1 MDEIKHG
8 PHGAAE
14 YHHHHTHTADSRHVG
29 SHHLLTVEHL
39 TVAYRMYDPRARFW
53 RPRRVHHDVLRDLT
67 LSVHEGEILALVG
80 ASGSGK
86 SVLADALMGL
96 FDVNAVASGEMW
108 FDGRRI
114 APGDLGNLRGH
125 GISLVPQGVSSLDP
139 LMRVG
144 EQVRGEARGADRR
157 ARKEDARRRMVRQ
170 RELFEAYGLG
180 PEVDRMYPH
189 ELSGGMARRVLL
201 MCALM
206 EEPRLLIAD
215 EPIPGMD
222 DESAAVAARDLR
234 AFAQDGGGVLL
245 ITHDLDFALNVADR
259 LAVFREGTVVEETSV
274 AAFRR
279 AEALRDPYARELS
292 RAWTRRHEDDSW
304 ISEALCGA
312 CGKQGGD
319 GSVLVARDLAFA
331 RRNGGAVFAGVDV
344 DLAPGARL
352 ALRGASGA
360 GKSTLCRVLAGQLMP
375 SAGVVL
381 VDGEP
386 IGDGWGQHA
395 GRRFRAEW
403 PFQVDGRFRVDWPFR
418 ADRPTRVDRPFEE
431 GRSHRTGR
439 ACPVQLVSQ
448 HPEEAFDPAL
458 SLRASL
464 AEAGDV
470 DGPRAEHLMRI
481 FAAEEDWLSR
491 RPHEVSGG
499 QLMRVALVRALMA
512 SPRVLICDESTA
524 SLDLL
529 SQEEI
534 WRAVVGCQEPEGFGL
549 IVVSHD
555 SSLVERLATEEA
567 WLENGRLVRNSST
580 N

>member
-1 MDEIKHG
+1 
-8 PHGAAE
+8 
-14 YHHHHTHTADSRHVG
+14 
-29 SHHLLTVEHL
+29 
-39 TVAYRMYDPRARFW
+39 MYDPRACFW

-67 LSVHEGEILALVG
+67 LSVHEGEIVALVG

-96 FDVNAVASGEMW
+96 FDANAVASGEMW
-108 FDGRRI
+108 FEGRRV
-114 APGDLGNLRGH
+114 ASGDLGSLRGH

-139 LMRVG
+139 SMRVG

-157 ARKEDARRRMVRQ
+157 ARKEDARRRMARQ
-170 RELFEAYGLG
+170 RELFEAYGLA
-180 PEVDRMYPH
+180 PVVERMYPH

-206 EEPRLLIAD
+206 EEPRLLIVD
-215 EPIPGMD
+215 EPTPGMD

-245 ITHDLDFALNVADR
+245 ITHDLDFALSVADR

-292 RAWTRRHEDDSW
+292 RAWIRLHEDNNWVSG
-304 ISEALCGA
+304 ALGDA
-312 CGKQGGD
+312 YGKQDGD

-331 RRNGGAVFAGVDV
+331 RRNGDAVFAGVDV

-375 SAGVVL
+375 SEGAVL

-386 IGDGWGQHA
+386 IGDGWGQRA
-395 GRRFRAEW
+395 GR
-403 PFQVDGRFRVDWPFR
+403 PFR
-418 ADRPTRVDRPFEE
+418 IDRPFKE
-431 GRSHRTGR
+431 GRSNRTGR

-448 HPEEAFDPAL
+448 HSEEAFDPAL

-470 DGPRAEHLMRI
+470 DGPRAGHLMRI
-481 FAAEEDWLSR
+481 FSVEGEWLSR

-534 WRAVVGCQEPEGFGL
+534 WRAVVDCQESEGFGL

-567 WLENGRLVRNSST
+567 WLENGHLVRNSST

>member
-14 YHHHHTHTADSRHVG
+14 YHHHHTHAEDSQHVG

-39 TVAYRMYDPRARFW
+39 TVTYRMYDPRARFW
-53 RPRRVHHDVLRDLT
+53 RPRRVHHNVLRDLT

-96 FDVNAVASGEMW
+96 FDANAVASGEMW
-108 FDGRRI
+108 FDGSLV

-157 ARKEDARRRMVRQ
+157 ARREDARRRMVRQ
-170 RELFEAYGLG
+170 RELFEAYGLAS
-180 PEVDRMYPH
+180 EVERMYPH

-215 EPIPGMD
+215 EPTPGMD
-222 DESAAVAARDLR
+222 DESAAVAAHDLR

-245 ITHDLDFALNVADR
+245 ITHDLDFALSIADR

-274 AAFRR
+274 SAFRR

-292 RAWTRRHEDDSW
+292 RAWIRLHEDDNWASG
-304 ISEALCGA
+304 ALGDA
-312 CGKQGGD
+312 YGKQDGD

-331 RRNGGAVFAGVDV
+331 RRNGDAVFAGVDV

-360 GKSTLCRVLAGQLMP
+360 GKTTLCRVLAGQLTP
-375 SAGVVL
+375 SAGAVL

-395 GRRFRAEW
+395 GR
-403 PFQVDGRFRVDWPFR
+403 
-418 ADRPTRVDRPFEE
+418 
-431 GRSHRTGR
+431 

-448 HPEEAFDPAL
+448 HSEEAFDPAL

-470 DGPRAEHLMRI
+470 DGPRAGHLMRI
-481 FAAEEDWLSR
+481 FSVEGEWLSR

-534 WRAVVGCQEPEGFGL
+534 WRAVVDCQESEGFGL

-555 SSLVERLATEEA
+555 ASLVERLATEET

>member
-14 YHHHHTHTADSRHVG
+14 YHHHHTHAADSQHVG

-39 TVAYRMYDPRARFW
+39 TVSYRMYDPRARFW
-53 RPRRVHHDVLRDLT
+53 RPRRAYHDVLRDLT

-96 FDVNAVASGEMW
+96 FDANAIASGEMW
-108 FDGRRI
+108 FDGRLV
-114 APGDLGNLRGH
+114 APGDIGSLRGH

-144 EQVRGEARGADRR
+144 EQVRGEARGVDRC
-157 ARKEDARRRMVRQ
+157 ARKEDARRRMARQ

-180 PEVDRMYPH
+180 PEVERMYPH

-215 EPIPGMD
+215 EPTPGMD
-222 DESAAVAARDLR
+222 DGSAAVAARDLR
-234 AFAQDGGGVLL
+234 VFAQDGGGVLL
-245 ITHDLDFALNVADR
+245 VTHDLDFALSVADR
-259 LAVFREGTVVEETSV
+259 LAVFREGAVVEETSV
-274 AAFRR
+274 AAFGR
-279 AEALRDPYARELS
+279 AEALRDPYSRELS
-292 RAWTRRHEDDSW
+292 RAWIRLHEDDSW
-304 ISEALCGA
+304 TSEAPCGA

-319 GSVLVARDLAFA
+319 GSVLVARDLAFT
-331 RRNGGAVFAGVDV
+331 RRNGGAVFVGVDV

-386 IGDGWGQHA
+386 IGDGWGRHA

-403 PFQVDGRFRVDWPFR
+403 PTRADRPFR
-418 ADRPTRVDRPFEE
+418 ADWPFKES
-431 GRSHRTGR
+431 RSNRMGR

-470 DGPRAEHLMRI
+470 DGPRVEHLMRI
-481 FAAEEDWLSR
+481 FSVEGEWLSR

-534 WRAVVGCQEPEGFGL
+534 WRAVVGCQESEGFGL

-555 SSLVERLATEEA
+555 PSLVERLATEEA

>member
-1 MDEIKHG
+1 
-8 PHGAAE
+8 
-14 YHHHHTHTADSRHVG
+14 
-29 SHHLLTVEHL
+29 
-39 TVAYRMYDPRARFW
+39 MYDPRARFY
-53 RPRRVHHDVLRDLT
+53 PRRAYHDVLRDLT

-96 FDVNAVASGEMW
+96 FDANAVASGEMW
-108 FDGRRI
+108 FDGSRV
-114 APGDLGNLRGH
+114 APGDLGSLRGH

-157 ARKEDARRRMVRQ
+157 ARREDTRRRMVRQ
-170 RELFEAYGLG
+170 RELFEAYGLAS
-180 PEVDRMYPH
+180 EVERMYPH

-215 EPIPGMD
+215 EPTPGMD

-245 ITHDLDFALNVADR
+245 ITHDLDFALSVADR

-274 AAFRR
+274 SAFRR

-292 RAWTRRHEDDSW
+292 RAWIRLHEDDNWASG
-304 ISEALCGA
+304 ALGDA
-312 CGKQGGD
+312 YGKQGGD
-319 GSVLVARDLAFA
+319 GSVLVARDLAFV
-331 RRNGGAVFAGVDV
+331 RRNGDAVFAGVDV
-344 DLAPGARL
+344 NLAPGARL

-360 GKSTLCRVLAGQLMP
+360 GKTTLCRVLAGQLMP
-375 SAGVVL
+375 NTGVVL

-386 IGDGWGQHA
+386 IGDGWGQRA
-395 GRRFRAEW
+395 GRRFRAE
-403 PFQVDGRFRVDWPFR
+403 RPFR
-418 ADRPTRVDRPFEE
+418 ADGPFKD
-431 GRSHRTGR
+431 GRSRRTGR

-470 DGPRAEHLMRI
+470 DGPRADHLMRI
-481 FAAEEDWLSR
+481 FSVEGEWLSR

-534 WRAVVGCQEPEGFGL
+534 WRAVVDCQESEGFGL

-567 WLENGRLVRNSST
+567 WLENGHIVRNSST

>member
-14 YHHHHTHTADSRHVG
+14 YHHHHTHAADSQHVG

-39 TVAYRMYDPRARFW
+39 TVSYRMYDPQTRFW
-53 RPRRVHHDVLRDLT
+53 RPRRVHHNVLRDLT

-96 FDVNAVASGEMW
+96 FDANAVASGEMW
-108 FDGRRI
+108 FDGSLV

-157 ARKEDARRRMVRQ
+157 ARREDARRRMVRQ
-170 RELFEAYGLG
+170 RELFEAYGLAS
-180 PEVDRMYPH
+180 EVERMYPH

-215 EPIPGMD
+215 EPTPGMD
-222 DESAAVAARDLR
+222 DESAAVAAHDLR

-245 ITHDLDFALNVADR
+245 ITHDLDFALSVADR

-274 AAFRR
+274 SAFRR

-292 RAWTRRHEDDSW
+292 RAWIRLHEDNNWASG
-304 ISEALCGA
+304 ALGDA
-312 CGKQGGD
+312 YGKQDGD

-331 RRNGGAVFAGVDV
+331 RRNGDAVFAGVDV
-344 DLAPGARL
+344 NLAPGARL

-360 GKSTLCRVLAGQLMP
+360 GKTTLCRVLAGQLTP

-386 IGDGWGQHA
+386 IGDGWGQRA
-395 GRRFRAEW
+395 GRWFRAE
-403 PFQVDGRFRVDWPFR
+403 RPFR
-418 ADRPTRVDRPFEE
+418 ADRPFKD
-431 GRSHRTGR
+431 GRSRRTGR

-470 DGPRAEHLMRI
+470 DGPRAGHLMRI
-481 FAAEEDWLSR
+481 FSVEGEWLSR

-534 WRAVVGCQEPEGFGL
+534 WRAVVDCQESEGLGL

-567 WLENGRLVRNSST
+567 WLENGHLVRNSST

>member
-14 YHHHHTHTADSRHVG
+14 YHHHHMHAADSRHVG

-39 TVAYRMYDPRARFW
+39 TVAYRMYDPRVRFW

-96 FDVNAVASGEMW
+96 FDANAIASGEMW
-108 FDGRRI
+108 FDGRRV
-114 APGDLGNLRGH
+114 ASGDLGSLRGH
-125 GISLVPQGVSSLDP
+125 GISLVPQGVSSFDP

-144 EQVRGEARGADRR
+144 EQVRGEARGADRC
-157 ARKEDARRRMVRQ
+157 ARKEDARRRIARQ
-170 RELFEAYGLG
+170 RELFEAYGLA
-180 PEVDRMYPH
+180 PEVERMYPH

-215 EPIPGMD
+215 EPTPGMD

-245 ITHDLDFALNVADR
+245 ITHDLDFALSVADR

-279 AEALRDPYARELS
+279 AEALRDPYACELS
-292 RAWTRRHEDDSW
+292 RAWIRLHEDDNWASG
-304 ISEALCGA
+304 ALCDA
-312 CGKQGGD
+312 CGKRGGD

-375 SAGVVL
+375 NAGVVL

-386 IGDGWGQHA
+386 IGDGWGQRA
-395 GRRFRAEW
+395 GRRFRAE
-403 PFQVDGRFRVDWPFR
+403 RPFR
-418 ADRPTRVDRPFEE
+418 ADGPFKD
-431 GRSHRTGR
+431 GRSRRTGR

-470 DGPRAEHLMRI
+470 DGPRAGRLMQV
-481 FAAEEDWLSR
+481 FSVEGEWLSR

-529 SQEEI
+529 SQEVI
-534 WRAVVGCQEPEGFGL
+534 WRAVVDCQESEGFGL

-555 SSLVERLATEEA
+555 SLLVERLATEEA
-567 WLENGRLVRNSST
+567 WLEDGHLVRNSST

>member
-1 MDEIKHG
+1 
-8 PHGAAE
+8 
-14 YHHHHTHTADSRHVG
+14 
-29 SHHLLTVEHL
+29 
-39 TVAYRMYDPRARFW
+39 MYDPQTRFW
-53 RPRRVHHDVLRDLT
+53 RPRRVHHNVLRDLT

-96 FDVNAVASGEMW
+96 FDANAVASGEMW
-108 FDGRRI
+108 FDGSLV

-125 GISLVPQGVSSLDP
+125 GISLVPQGVSPLDP

-157 ARKEDARRRMVRQ
+157 ARREDARRRMVRQ
-170 RELFEAYGLG
+170 RELFEAYGLAS
-180 PEVDRMYPH
+180 EVERMYPH

-215 EPIPGMD
+215 EPTPGMD
-222 DESAAVAARDLR
+222 DESAAVAAHDLR

-245 ITHDLDFALNVADR
+245 ITHDLDFALSVADR

-274 AAFRR
+274 SAFRR

-292 RAWTRRHEDDSW
+292 RAWIRLHEDDNWASG
-304 ISEALCGA
+304 ALGDA
-312 CGKQGGD
+312 HGKQGGD

-331 RRNGGAVFAGVDV
+331 RRNGDAVFAGVDV
-344 DLAPGARL
+344 NLAPGARL

-375 SAGVVL
+375 SAGAVL

-386 IGDGWGQHA
+386 IGDGWGQRA
-395 GRRFRAEW
+395 GRRFRAK
-403 PFQVDGRFRVDWPFR
+403 RPFR
-418 ADRPTRVDRPFEE
+418 ADGPFKE

-439 ACPVQLVSQ
+439 ACSVQLVSQ

-470 DGPRAEHLMRI
+470 DGPRAGHLMRI
-481 FAAEEDWLSR
+481 FSVEGEWLSR

-534 WRAVVGCQEPEGFGL
+534 WRAVVDCQESEGFGL

-567 WLENGRLVRNSST
+567 WLENGHLVRNSST

>member
-14 YHHHHTHTADSRHVG
+14 YHHHHTHAVDSQHVG
-29 SHHLLTVEHL
+29 SHHLMTVEHL
-39 TVAYRMYDPRARFW
+39 TVTYRMYDPRARFW
-53 RPRRVHHDVLRDLT
+53 RPRRVHHNVLRDLT
-67 LSVHEGEILALVG
+67 LSVHECEILALVG

-86 SVLADALMGL
+86 SVLADDLMGL
-96 FDVNAVASGEMW
+96 FDANAVASGEMW
-108 FDGRRI
+108 FDGRRV
-114 APGDLGNLRGH
+114 APEDLGSLRGH

-144 EQVRGEARGADRR
+144 EQVRGEARGAARR
-157 ARKEDARRRMVRQ
+157 ARREDARRRMVRQ
-170 RELFEAYGLG
+170 RELFEAYGLAS
-180 PEVDRMYPH
+180 EVERMYPH
-189 ELSGGMARRVLL
+189 ELSGGMARRVLF

-215 EPIPGMD
+215 EPTPGMD
-222 DESAAVAARDLR
+222 DESAAVAAHDLR

-245 ITHDLDFALNVADR
+245 ITHDLDFALSIADR

-274 AAFRR
+274 SAFRR

-292 RAWTRRHEDDSW
+292 RAWIRLHEDDSW
-304 ISEALCGA
+304 ASGALCDA

-319 GSVLVARDLAFA
+319 GSVLVARELAFA

-352 ALRGASGA
+352 ALRGASGV

-375 SAGVVL
+375 NDGVVL

-386 IGDGWGQHA
+386 IGDGWGQRA
-395 GRRFRAEW
+395 GRRFRAE
-403 PFQVDGRFRVDWPFR
+403 RPFR
-418 ADRPTRVDRPFEE
+418 ADGPFKD
-431 GRSHRTGR
+431 GRSRRTGR

-458 SLRASL
+458 SLHASL

-470 DGPRAEHLMRI
+470 DGPRAGHLMRI
-481 FAAEEDWLSR
+481 FSVEGEWLSR

-534 WRAVVGCQEPEGFGL
+534 WRAVVGCQESEGFGL

-567 WLENGRLVRNSST
+567 WLENGHLVRNSST

>member
-14 YHHHHTHTADSRHVG
+14 YHHHHTHAADSRHVG

-39 TVAYRMYDPRARFW
+39 TVSYRMYDPQTRFW
-53 RPRRVHHDVLRDLT
+53 RPRRVHHNVLRDLT

-96 FDVNAVASGEMW
+96 FDANAVASGEMW
-108 FDGRRI
+108 FDGSLV

-157 ARKEDARRRMVRQ
+157 ARREDARRRMVRQ
-170 RELFEAYGLG
+170 RELFEAYGLAS
-180 PEVDRMYPH
+180 EVERMYPH

-215 EPIPGMD
+215 EPTPGMD
-222 DESAAVAARDLR
+222 DESAAVAAHDLR

-245 ITHDLDFALNVADR
+245 ITHDLDFALSVADR
-259 LAVFREGTVVEETSV
+259 LAVFREGTVVEEASV
-274 AAFRR
+274 SAFRR

-292 RAWTRRHEDDSW
+292 RAWIRLHGDDNWASG
-304 ISEALCGA
+304 ALCDA

-352 ALRGASGA
+352 ALRGASGV
-360 GKSTLCRVLAGQLMP
+360 GKSTLCRVLAGQLTP

-381 VDGEP
+381 VGGEP
-386 IGDGWGQHA
+386 IGDGWGQRA
-395 GRRFRAEW
+395 GRRFRAE
-403 PFQVDGRFRVDWPFR
+403 RPFR
-418 ADRPTRVDRPFEE
+418 AVGPFKD
-431 GRSHRTGR
+431 GRSRRMGR

-470 DGPRAEHLMRI
+470 DGPRADHLMRI
-481 FAAEEDWLSR
+481 FSVEGEWLSR

-534 WRAVVGCQEPEGFGL
+534 WRAVVDCQESEGFGL

-567 WLENGRLVRNSST
+567 WLENGHLLLNSST

>member
-14 YHHHHTHTADSRHVG
+14 YHHHHTHAEDSRHMG

-53 RPRRVHHDVLRDLT
+53 RPRRAYHDVLRDLT

-80 ASGSGK
+80 TSGSGK

-96 FDVNAVASGEMW
+96 FDANAVASGEMW
-108 FDGRRI
+108 FDGRRV
-114 APGDLGNLRGH
+114 APGDLGSLRGH

-139 LMRVG
+139 SMRVG

-157 ARKEDARRRMVRQ
+157 ARKEDARRRMARQ
-170 RELFEAYGLG
+170 RELFEAYGLA
-180 PEVDRMYPH
+180 PVVERMHPH

-215 EPIPGMD
+215 EPTPGMD

-245 ITHDLDFALNVADR
+245 ITHDLDFALSVADR

-292 RAWTRRHEDDSW
+292 RAWIRLHEDNNWVSG
-304 ISEALCGA
+304 ALGDA
-312 CGKQGGD
+312 YGKQDGD

-331 RRNGGAVFAGVDV
+331 RRNGDAVFAGVDV

-375 SAGVVL
+375 SEGAVL

-386 IGDGWGQHA
+386 IGDGWGQRA
-395 GRRFRAEW
+395 GR
-403 PFQVDGRFRVDWPFR
+403 PFR
-418 ADRPTRVDRPFEE
+418 IDRPFKE
-431 GRSHRTGR
+431 GRSNRTGR

-448 HPEEAFDPAL
+448 HSEEAFDPAL

-470 DGPRAEHLMRI
+470 DGPRAGHLMRI
-481 FAAEEDWLSR
+481 FSVEGEWLSR

-534 WRAVVGCQEPEGFGL
+534 WRAVVDCQESEGFGL

-555 SSLVERLATEEA
+555 ASLVERLATEET

>member
-1 MDEIKHG
+1 M
-8 PHGAAE
+8 
-14 YHHHHTHTADSRHVG
+14 G

-39 TVAYRMYDPRARFW
+39 TVTYRMYDPRARFW
-53 RPRRVHHDVLRDLT
+53 RPRRAYHDVLRDLT

-96 FDVNAVASGEMW
+96 FDANAVASGEMW
-108 FDGRRI
+108 FDGRRV
-114 APGDLGNLRGH
+114 APEDLGSLRGH

-170 RELFEAYGLG
+170 RELFEAYGLAS
-180 PEVDRMYPH
+180 EVERMYPH

-215 EPIPGMD
+215 EPTPGMD
-222 DESAAVAARDLR
+222 DESAAVAAHDLR

-245 ITHDLDFALNVADR
+245 ITHDLDFALSVADR

-274 AAFRR
+274 SAFRR

-292 RAWTRRHEDDSW
+292 RAWIRLHEDDNWASG
-304 ISEALCGA
+304 ALCDA

-319 GSVLVARDLAFA
+319 GSVLVARELAFA

-360 GKSTLCRVLAGQLMP
+360 GKTTLCRVLAGQLMP
-375 SAGVVL
+375 NAGVVL
-381 VDGEP
+381 VGGEP
-386 IGDGWGQHA
+386 IGDGWGQRA
-395 GRRFRAEW
+395 GRRFRAE
-403 PFQVDGRFRVDWPFR
+403 RPFR
-418 ADRPTRVDRPFEE
+418 ADGPFRVDRPFKD
-431 GRSHRTGR
+431 GRSRRMGR

-464 AEAGDV
+464 SEAGDV
-470 DGPRAEHLMRI
+470 DGPRADHLMRI
-481 FAAEEDWLSR
+481 FSVEGEWLSR

-534 WRAVVGCQEPEGFGL
+534 WRAVVGCQESEGFGL

-567 WLENGRLVRNSST
+567 WLENGHLVRNSST

>member
-14 YHHHHTHTADSRHVG
+14 YHHHHTHAADSQHVG

-39 TVAYRMYDPRARFW
+39 TVAYRTYDPRARFW
-53 RPRRVHHDVLRDLT
+53 RPRRAYHDVLRDLT

-96 FDVNAVASGEMW
+96 FDANAVASGEMW
-108 FDGRRI
+108 FDGSLVT
-114 APGDLGNLRGH
+114 PGDLGNLRGH

-170 RELFEAYGLG
+170 RELFEAYGLAS
-180 PEVDRMYPH
+180 EVERMYPH

-215 EPIPGMD
+215 EPTPGMD
-222 DESAAVAARDLR
+222 DESAAVAAHDLR

-245 ITHDLDFALNVADR
+245 ITHDLDFALSIADR
-259 LAVFREGTVVEETSV
+259 LAVFREGTIVEETSV
-274 AAFRR
+274 SAFRR
-279 AEALRDPYARELS
+279 AETLRDPYARELS
-292 RAWTRRHEDDSW
+292 RAWIRLHEDNNWASG
-304 ISEALCGA
+304 ALGDA
-312 CGKQGGD
+312 YGKQDGD

-331 RRNGGAVFAGVDV
+331 RRNGDAVFAGVDV
-344 DLAPGARL
+344 NLAPDARL

-360 GKSTLCRVLAGQLMP
+360 GKTTLCRVLAGQLMP
-375 SAGVVL
+375 SAGAVL

-386 IGDGWGQHA
+386 IGDGWGQRA
-395 GRRFRAEW
+395 GRRFRAE
-403 PFQVDGRFRVDWPFR
+403 RPFR
-418 ADRPTRVDRPFEE
+418 ADGPFKD
-431 GRSHRTGR
+431 GRSRRTGR

-470 DGPRAEHLMRI
+470 DGPRADHLMRI
-481 FAAEEDWLSR
+481 FSVEGEWLSR

-534 WRAVVGCQEPEGFGL
+534 WRAVVDCQESEGFGL

-555 SSLVERLATEEA
+555 SSLVDRLATEEV
-567 WLENGRLVRNSST
+567 WLENGHLVRNSST

>member
-1 MDEIKHG
+1 
-8 PHGAAE
+8 
-14 YHHHHTHTADSRHVG
+14 
-29 SHHLLTVEHL
+29 
-39 TVAYRMYDPRARFW
+39 MYDPRARFW
-53 RPRRVHHDVLRDLT
+53 LPRRVHHSVLRDLT

-96 FDVNAVASGEMW
+96 FDANAVASGEMW
-108 FDGRRI
+108 FDGRRV
-114 APGDLGNLRGH
+114 APEDLGSLRGH

-157 ARKEDARRRMVRQ
+157 ARREDARRRMVRQ
-170 RELFEAYGLG
+170 RELFEAYGLAS
-180 PEVDRMYPH
+180 EVERMYPH

-215 EPIPGMD
+215 EPTPGMD
-222 DESAAVAARDLR
+222 DESAAVAAHDLR

-245 ITHDLDFALNVADR
+245 ITHDLDFALSVADR

-292 RAWTRRHEDDSW
+292 RAWIRLHEDNNWASG
-304 ISEALCGA
+304 ALGDA
-312 CGKQGGD
+312 YGKQDGD

-344 DLAPGARL
+344 NLAPGARL

-360 GKSTLCRVLAGQLMP
+360 GKTTLCRVLAGQLMP
-375 SAGVVL
+375 SAGAVL

-386 IGDGWGQHA
+386 IGDGWGQRA
-395 GRRFRAEW
+395 GRRFRVDG
-403 PFQVDGRFRVDWPFR
+403 PFQVDHPSR
-418 ADRPTRVDRPFEE
+418 ADRPFKE

-458 SLRASL
+458 SLSASL

-481 FAAEEDWLSR
+481 FSVEGEWLSR

-534 WRAVVGCQEPEGFGL
+534 WRAVVGCQESEGFGL

-567 WLENGRLVRNSST
+567 WLENGHLVRNSST

>member
-14 YHHHHTHTADSRHVG
+14 YHHHHTHAADSQHVG

-39 TVAYRMYDPRARFW
+39 TVAYRTYDPRARFW
-53 RPRRVHHDVLRDLT
+53 RPRRAYHDVLRDLT

-96 FDVNAVASGEMW
+96 FDANAVASGEMW
-108 FDGRRI
+108 FDGSLVT
-114 APGDLGNLRGH
+114 PGDLGNLRGH

-170 RELFEAYGLG
+170 RELFEAYGLAS
-180 PEVDRMYPH
+180 EVERMYPH

-215 EPIPGMD
+215 EPTPGMD
-222 DESAAVAARDLR
+222 DESAAVAAHDLR

-245 ITHDLDFALNVADR
+245 ITHDLDFALSIADR
-259 LAVFREGTVVEETSV
+259 LAVFREGTIVEETSV
-274 AAFRR
+274 SAFRR
-279 AEALRDPYARELS
+279 AETLRDPYARELS
-292 RAWTRRHEDDSW
+292 RAWIRLHEDNNWASG
-304 ISEALCGA
+304 ALGDA
-312 CGKQGGD
+312 YGKQDGD

-331 RRNGGAVFAGVDV
+331 RRNGDAVFAGVDV
-344 DLAPGARL
+344 NLAPDARL

-360 GKSTLCRVLAGQLMP
+360 GKTTLCRVLAGQLMP
-375 SAGVVL
+375 SAGAVL

-386 IGDGWGQHA
+386 IGDGWGQRA
-395 GRRFRAEW
+395 GRRFRAE
-403 PFQVDGRFRVDWPFR
+403 RPFR
-418 ADRPTRVDRPFEE
+418 ADGPFKD
-431 GRSHRTGR
+431 GRSRRTGR

-470 DGPRAEHLMRI
+470 DGPRADHLMRI
-481 FAAEEDWLSR
+481 FSVEGEWLSR

-534 WRAVVGCQEPEGFGL
+534 WRAVVDCQESEGFGL

-567 WLENGRLVRNSST
+567 WLENGHLVRNSST

>member
-1 MDEIKHG
+1 
-8 PHGAAE
+8 
-14 YHHHHTHTADSRHVG
+14 
-29 SHHLLTVEHL
+29 
-39 TVAYRMYDPRARFW
+39 MYDPQARFW
-53 RPRRVHHDVLRDLT
+53 RPRRAYHDVLRDLT

-96 FDVNAVASGEMW
+96 FDANAVASGEMW
-108 FDGRRI
+108 FDGSLVT
-114 APGDLGNLRGH
+114 PGDLGNLRGH

-170 RELFEAYGLG
+170 RELFEAYGLAS
-180 PEVDRMYPH
+180 EVERMYPH

-215 EPIPGMD
+215 EPTPGMD
-222 DESAAVAARDLR
+222 DESAAVAAHDLR

-245 ITHDLDFALNVADR
+245 ITHDLDFALSIADR
-259 LAVFREGTVVEETSV
+259 LAVFREGTIVEETSV
-274 AAFRR
+274 SAFRR
-279 AEALRDPYARELS
+279 AETLRDPYARELS
-292 RAWTRRHEDDSW
+292 RAWIRLHEDNNWASG
-304 ISEALCGA
+304 ALGDA
-312 CGKQGGD
+312 YGKQDGD

-331 RRNGGAVFAGVDV
+331 RRNGDAVFAGVDV
-344 DLAPGARL
+344 NLAPDARL
-352 ALRGASGA
+352 ALRGASGV
-360 GKSTLCRVLAGQLMP
+360 GKSTLCRVLAGQLTP
-375 SAGVVL
+375 NAGVVL

-386 IGDGWGQHA
+386 IGDGWGQRA
-395 GRRFRAEW
+395 GRRFRAER
-403 PFQVDGRFRVDWPFR
+403 PFRADGPFR
-418 ADRPTRVDRPFEE
+418 ADRPFKD
-431 GRSHRTGR
+431 GRSRRTGR

-470 DGPRAEHLMRI
+470 DGPRADHLMRI
-481 FAAEEDWLSR
+481 FSVEGEWLSR

-534 WRAVVGCQEPEGFGL
+534 WRAVVDCQESEGFGL

-567 WLENGRLVRNSST
+567 WLENGHLVRNSST

>member
-14 YHHHHTHTADSRHVG
+14 YHHHHTHAADSQHVG

-39 TVAYRMYDPRARFW
+39 TVSYRMYDPQTRFW
-53 RPRRVHHDVLRDLT
+53 RPRRVHHNVLRDLT

-96 FDVNAVASGEMW
+96 FDANAVASGEMW
-108 FDGRRI
+108 FDGSLV

-157 ARKEDARRRMVRQ
+157 ARREDARRRMVRQ
-170 RELFEAYGLG
+170 RELFEAYGLAS
-180 PEVDRMYPH
+180 EVERMYPH

-215 EPIPGMD
+215 EPTPGMD
-222 DESAAVAARDLR
+222 DESAAVAAHDLR

-245 ITHDLDFALNVADR
+245 ITHDLDFALSVADR

-274 AAFRR
+274 SAFRR

-292 RAWTRRHEDDSW
+292 RAWIRLHEDNNWASG
-304 ISEALCGA
+304 ALGDA
-312 CGKQGGD
+312 YGKQDGD

-331 RRNGGAVFAGVDV
+331 RRNGDAVFAGVDV
-344 DLAPGARL
+344 NLAPGARL

-360 GKSTLCRVLAGQLMP
+360 GKTTLCRVLAGQLTP

-386 IGDGWGQHA
+386 IGDGWGQRA
-395 GRRFRAEW
+395 GRWFRAE
-403 PFQVDGRFRVDWPFR
+403 RPFR
-418 ADRPTRVDRPFEE
+418 ADRPFKD
-431 GRSHRTGR
+431 GRSRRTGR

-470 DGPRAEHLMRI
+470 DGPRAGHLMRI
-481 FAAEEDWLSR
+481 FSVEGEWLSR

-499 QLMRVALVRALMA
+499 QLMRVALVRALRA

-534 WRAVVGCQEPEGFGL
+534 WRAVVDCQESEGLGL

-567 WLENGRLVRNSST
+567 WLENGHLVRNSST

>member
-14 YHHHHTHTADSRHVG
+14 YHHHHTHAADSQHVG

-53 RPRRVHHDVLRDLT
+53 RPRRAYHDVLRDLT

-96 FDVNAVASGEMW
+96 FDANAVASGEMW
-108 FDGRRI
+108 FDGSLV

-157 ARKEDARRRMVRQ
+157 ARREDARRRMVRQ
-170 RELFEAYGLG
+170 RELFEAYGLAS
-180 PEVDRMYPH
+180 EVERMYPH

-215 EPIPGMD
+215 EPTPGMD
-222 DESAAVAARDLR
+222 DESAAVAAHDLR

-245 ITHDLDFALNVADR
+245 ITHDLDFALSVADR

-292 RAWTRRHEDDSW
+292 RAWIRLHEDDSW
-304 ISEALCGA
+304 TSEAPCGA

-319 GSVLVARDLAFA
+319 EGSLLVARDLAFA
-331 RRNGGAVFAGVDV
+331 RRNGSTVFAGVDV

-352 ALRGASGA
+352 ALRGVSGV
-360 GKSTLCRVLAGQLMP
+360 GKSTLCRVLAGQLTP
-375 SAGVVL
+375 SAGAVL

-386 IGDGWGQHA
+386 IGDGWGQRA
-395 GRRFRAEW
+395 GRRFRAE
-403 PFQVDGRFRVDWPFR
+403 RPFR
-418 ADRPTRVDRPFEE
+418 ADGSSRADRPFKE

-470 DGPRAEHLMRI
+470 DGPRAGHLMRI
-481 FAAEEDWLSR
+481 FSVEGEWLSR

-534 WRAVVGCQEPEGFGL
+534 WRAVVDCQESEGFGL

-567 WLENGRLVRNSST
+567 WLENGHLVRNSST

>member
-14 YHHHHTHTADSRHVG
+14 YHHHHTHAADSQHVG

-53 RPRRVHHDVLRDLT
+53 RPRRAYHDVLRDLT

-96 FDVNAVASGEMW
+96 FDANAVASGEMW
-108 FDGRRI
+108 FDGSRV
-114 APGDLGNLRGH
+114 APGDLGSLRGH

-157 ARKEDARRRMVRQ
+157 ARKEDARRRIARQ
-170 RELFEAYGLG
+170 RELFEAYGLA
-180 PEVDRMYPH
+180 PEVERMYPH
-189 ELSGGMARRVLL
+189 ELSGGMARRALL

-215 EPIPGMD
+215 EPTPGMD

-245 ITHDLDFALNVADR
+245 ITHDLDFALSVADR

-279 AEALRDPYARELS
+279 AEALRDPYACELS
-292 RAWTRRHEDDSW
+292 RAWIRLHEDDNWASG
-304 ISEALCGA
+304 APCGA

-319 GSVLVARDLAFA
+319 EGSLLVARDLAFA
-331 RRNGGAVFAGVDV
+331 RRNGGAVFAGIDV

-375 SAGVVL
+375 SEGAVL

-386 IGDGWGQHA
+386 IGDGWGRRV
-395 GRRFRAEW
+395 GRRFRAE
-403 PFQVDGRFRVDWPFR
+403 RPFR
-418 ADRPTRVDRPFEE
+418 ADGPFKD
-431 GRSHRTGR
+431 GRSRRTGR

-481 FAAEEDWLSR
+481 FSVEGEWLSR

-524 SLDLL
+524 SLDSL

-534 WRAVVGCQEPEGFGL
+534 WRAVVGCQESEGFGL

-555 SSLVERLATEEA
+555 ASLVERLATEET

>member
-14 YHHHHTHTADSRHVG
+14 YHHHHTHAADSQHVG

-39 TVAYRMYDPRARFW
+39 TVSYRMYDPQTRFW
-53 RPRRVHHDVLRDLT
+53 RPRRVHHNVLRDLT

-86 SVLADALMGL
+86 SVLADSLMGL
-96 FDVNAVASGEMW
+96 FDANAVASGEMW
-108 FDGRRI
+108 FDGSLV

-157 ARKEDARRRMVRQ
+157 ARREDARRRMVRQ
-170 RELFEAYGLG
+170 RELFEAYGLAS
-180 PEVDRMYPH
+180 EVERMYPH

-215 EPIPGMD
+215 EPTPGMD
-222 DESAAVAARDLR
+222 DESAAVAAHDLR

-245 ITHDLDFALNVADR
+245 ITHDLDFALSVADR

-274 AAFRR
+274 SAFRR

-292 RAWTRRHEDDSW
+292 RAWIRLHEDNNWASG
-304 ISEALCGA
+304 ALGDA
-312 CGKQGGD
+312 YGKQDGD

-331 RRNGGAVFAGVDV
+331 RRNGDAVFAGVDV
-344 DLAPGARL
+344 NLAPGARL

-360 GKSTLCRVLAGQLMP
+360 GKTTLCRVLAGQLTP

-386 IGDGWGQHA
+386 IGDGWGQRA
-395 GRRFRAEW
+395 GRWFRAE
-403 PFQVDGRFRVDWPFR
+403 RPFR
-418 ADRPTRVDRPFEE
+418 ADRPFKD
-431 GRSHRTGR
+431 GRSRRTGR

-470 DGPRAEHLMRI
+470 DGPRAGHLMRI
-481 FAAEEDWLSR
+481 FSVEGEWLSR

-534 WRAVVGCQEPEGFGL
+534 WRAVVDCQESEGLGL

-567 WLENGRLVRNSST
+567 WLENGHLVRNSST

>member
-14 YHHHHTHTADSRHVG
+14 YHHHHTHAADSQHVG

-39 TVAYRMYDPRARFW
+39 TVSYRMYDPQTRFW
-53 RPRRVHHDVLRDLT
+53 RPRRVHHNVLRDLT

-96 FDVNAVASGEMW
+96 FDANAVASGEMW
-108 FDGRRI
+108 FDGSLV

-157 ARKEDARRRMVRQ
+157 ARREDARRRMVRQ
-170 RELFEAYGLG
+170 RELFEAYGLAL
-180 PEVDRMYPH
+180 EVERMYPH

-215 EPIPGMD
+215 EPTPGMD
-222 DESAAVAARDLR
+222 DESAAVAAHDLR

-245 ITHDLDFALNVADR
+245 ITHDLDFALSVADR

-274 AAFRR
+274 SAFRR

-292 RAWTRRHEDDSW
+292 RAWIRLHEDNNWASG
-304 ISEALCGA
+304 ALGDA
-312 CGKQGGD
+312 YGKQDGD

-331 RRNGGAVFAGVDV
+331 RRNGDAVFAGVDV
-344 DLAPGARL
+344 NLAPGARL

-360 GKSTLCRVLAGQLMP
+360 GKTTLCRVLAGQLTP

-386 IGDGWGQHA
+386 IGDGWGQRA
-395 GRRFRAEW
+395 GRWFRAE
-403 PFQVDGRFRVDWPFR
+403 RPFR
-418 ADRPTRVDRPFEE
+418 ADRPFKD
-431 GRSHRTGR
+431 GRSRRTGR

-470 DGPRAEHLMRI
+470 DGPRAGHLMRI
-481 FAAEEDWLSR
+481 FSVEGEWLSR

-534 WRAVVGCQEPEGFGL
+534 WRAVVDCQESEGLGL

-567 WLENGRLVRNSST
+567 WLENGHLVRNSST

>member
-14 YHHHHTHTADSRHVG
+14 YHHHHTHAADSQHVG

-39 TVAYRMYDPRARFW
+39 TVSYRMYDPRARFW
-53 RPRRVHHDVLRDLT
+53 LPRRVHHNVLRDLT

-96 FDVNAVASGEMW
+96 FDANAVASGEMW
-108 FDGRRI
+108 FDGSLV

-157 ARKEDARRRMVRQ
+157 ARREDARRRMARQ
-170 RELFEAYGLG
+170 RELFEAYGLAS
-180 PEVDRMYPH
+180 EVERMYPH

-215 EPIPGMD
+215 EPTPGMD
-222 DESAAVAARDLR
+222 DESAAVAAHDLR
-234 AFAQDGGGVLL
+234 AFTRDGGGVLL
-245 ITHDLDFALNVADR
+245 ITHDLDFALSVADR
-259 LAVFREGTVVEETSV
+259 LAVFRERTVVEETSV
-274 AAFRR
+274 SAFRR

-292 RAWTRRHEDDSW
+292 RAWIRLHEDNNWASG
-304 ISEALCGA
+304 ALGDVY
-312 CGKQGGD
+312 GKQDGD
-319 GSVLVARDLAFA
+319 GSVLVARNLAFA
-331 RRNGGAVFAGVDV
+331 RRNSDAVFAGVDV
-344 DLAPGARL
+344 NLAPGARL
-352 ALRGASGA
+352 ALRGAGA
-360 GKSTLCRVLAGQLMP
+360 GKTTLCRVLAGQLMP
-375 SAGVVL
+375 NAGVVL

-386 IGDGWGQHA
+386 IGDGWGQRA
-395 GRRFRAEW
+395 GRRFRAE
-403 PFQVDGRFRVDWPFR
+403 RPFR
-418 ADRPTRVDRPFEE
+418 ADGPFKE

-470 DGPRAEHLMRI
+470 DGPRAGHLMRI
-481 FAAEEDWLSR
+481 FSVEGEWLSR

-534 WRAVVGCQEPEGFGL
+534 WRAVVDCQESEGFGL

-567 WLENGRLVRNSST
+567 WLENGHLLRNSST

>member
-14 YHHHHTHTADSRHVG
+14 YHHHHTHAEDSQHVG

-39 TVAYRMYDPRARFW
+39 TVTYRMCDPRARFW
-53 RPRRVHHDVLRDLT
+53 LPRRVHHNVLRDLT

-96 FDVNAVASGEMW
+96 FDANAVASGEMW
-108 FDGRRI
+108 FDGSRV
-114 APGDLGNLRGH
+114 APGDLGSLRGH

-170 RELFEAYGLG
+170 RELFEAYGLAS
-180 PEVDRMYPH
+180 EVERMYPH

-215 EPIPGMD
+215 EPTPGMD
-222 DESAAVAARDLR
+222 DESAAVAAHDLR

-245 ITHDLDFALNVADR
+245 ITHDLDFALSIADR
-259 LAVFREGTVVEETSV
+259 LAVFREGTIVEETSV
-274 AAFRR
+274 SAFRR
-279 AEALRDPYARELS
+279 AETLRDPYARELS
-292 RAWTRRHEDDSW
+292 RAWIRLHEDNNWASG
-304 ISEALCGA
+304 ALGDA
-312 CGKQGGD
+312 YGKQDGD

-331 RRNGGAVFAGVDV
+331 RRNGDAVFAGVDV
-344 DLAPGARL
+344 NLAPDARL

-360 GKSTLCRVLAGQLMP
+360 GKTTLCRVLAGQLMP

-386 IGDGWGQHA
+386 IGDGWGQRA
-395 GRRFRAEW
+395 GRRFRAE
-403 PFQVDGRFRVDWPFR
+403 RPFR
-418 ADRPTRVDRPFEE
+418 ADGPFKD
-431 GRSHRTGR
+431 GRSRRTGR

-470 DGPRAEHLMRI
+470 DGPRADHLMRI
-481 FAAEEDWLSR
+481 FSVEGEWLSR

-534 WRAVVGCQEPEGFGL
+534 WRAVVDCQESEGFGL

-567 WLENGRLVRNSST
+567 WLENGHLVRNSST

>member
-1 MDEIKHG
+1 MN
-8 PHGAAE
+8 
-14 YHHHHTHTADSRHVG
+14 
-29 SHHLLTVEHL
+29 
-39 TVAYRMYDPRARFW
+39 
-53 RPRRVHHDVLRDLT
+53 HDVLRDLT

-96 FDVNAVASGEMW
+96 FDANAVASGEMW
-108 FDGRRI
+108 FDGHRV
-114 APGDLGNLRGH
+114 APGDLGSLRGR

-139 LMRVG
+139 LMRIG

-157 ARKEDARRRMVRQ
+157 ARKEDARRRMARQ

-180 PEVDRMYPH
+180 PEVERMYPH

-215 EPIPGMD
+215 EPTPGMD

-245 ITHDLDFALNVADR
+245 ITHDLDFALSVADR

-274 AAFRR
+274 AAFGR

-292 RAWTRRHEDDSW
+292 RAWIRLHEDDSW
-304 ISEALCGA
+304 TSEAPCGA

-319 GSVLVARDLAFA
+319 EGSLLVARDLAFA
-331 RRNGGAVFAGVDV
+331 RRNGSTVFAGVDV

-375 SAGVVL
+375 NAGVVL

-386 IGDGWGQHA
+386 IGDGWGQRA
-395 GRRFRAEW
+395 GRRFRAE
-403 PFQVDGRFRVDWPFR
+403 RPFR
-418 ADRPTRVDRPFEE
+418 ADGPFKD
-431 GRSHRTGR
+431 GLSRRTGR

-481 FAAEEDWLSR
+481 FSVEGEWLSR

-524 SLDLL
+524 SLDSL

-534 WRAVVGCQEPEGFGL
+534 WRAVVGCQESEGFGL

-555 SSLVERLATEEA
+555 ASLVERLATEET

>member
-1 MDEIKHG
+1 
-8 PHGAAE
+8 
-14 YHHHHTHTADSRHVG
+14 
-29 SHHLLTVEHL
+29 
-39 TVAYRMYDPRARFW
+39 MYDPRARFW
-53 RPRRVHHDVLRDLT
+53 HPRRVHHNVLRDLT

-96 FDVNAVASGEMW
+96 FDANAVASGEMW
-108 FDGRRI
+108 FDGSRV
-114 APGDLGNLRGH
+114 APGDLGSLRGH

-144 EQVRGEARGADRR
+144 EQVRGEARGVDRR
-157 ARKEDARRRMVRQ
+157 ARREDARRRMVRQ
-170 RELFEAYGLG
+170 RELFEAYGLAS
-180 PEVDRMYPH
+180 EVERMYPH

-215 EPIPGMD
+215 EPTPGMD
-222 DESAAVAARDLR
+222 DESAAVAAHDLR

-245 ITHDLDFALNVADR
+245 ITHDLDFALSIADR

-274 AAFRR
+274 SAFRR

-292 RAWTRRHEDDSW
+292 RAWIRLHEDKNWASG
-304 ISEALCGA
+304 ALGDA
-312 CGKQGGD
+312 YGKQDGD

-331 RRNGGAVFAGVDV
+331 RRNGDAVFAGVDV

-352 ALRGASGA
+352 ALLGVSGV
-360 GKSTLCRVLAGQLMP
+360 GKSTLCRVLAGQLTP

-386 IGDGWGQHA
+386 IGDGWGQRA
-395 GRRFRAEW
+395 GRRFRAE
-403 PFQVDGRFRVDWPFR
+403 RPFR
-418 ADRPTRVDRPFEE
+418 ADGPFKD
-431 GRSHRTGR
+431 GRSRRTGR

-448 HPEEAFDPAL
+448 HSEEAFDPAL

-470 DGPRAEHLMRI
+470 DGPRAGHLMRI
-481 FAAEEDWLSR
+481 FSVEGEWLSR

-534 WRAVVGCQEPEGFGL
+534 WRAVVDCQESEGFGL

-567 WLENGRLVRNSST
+567 WLENGHLVRNSST

>member
-14 YHHHHTHTADSRHVG
+14 YHHHHTHAEDSQHVG

-39 TVAYRMYDPRARFW
+39 TVTYRMYDPRARFW
-53 RPRRVHHDVLRDLT
+53 HPRRAYHDVLRDLT

-96 FDVNAVASGEMW
+96 FDANAVASGEMW
-108 FDGRRI
+108 FDGSRV
-114 APGDLGNLRGH
+114 APGDLGSLRGH

-170 RELFEAYGLG
+170 RELFEAYGLAS
-180 PEVDRMYPH
+180 EVEWMYPH

-215 EPIPGMD
+215 EPTPGMD
-222 DESAAVAARDLR
+222 DESAAVAAHDLR

-245 ITHDLDFALNVADR
+245 ITHDLDFALSVADR

-274 AAFRR
+274 SAFRR

-292 RAWTRRHEDDSW
+292 RAWIRLHGDNNWASG
-304 ISEALCGA
+304 ALGDA
-312 CGKQGGD
+312 YGKQDGD

-331 RRNGGAVFAGVDV
+331 RRNGDAVFAGVDV

-352 ALRGASGA
+352 ALRGVSGV
-360 GKSTLCRVLAGQLMP
+360 GKSTLCRVLAGQLTP

-386 IGDGWGQHA
+386 IGDGWGQRA
-395 GRRFRAEW
+395 GRRFRAE
-403 PFQVDGRFRVDWPFR
+403 RPFR
-418 ADRPTRVDRPFEE
+418 ADGPFKD
-431 GRSHRTGR
+431 GRSRRTGR

-470 DGPRAEHLMRI
+470 DGPRAGYLMRI
-481 FAAEEDWLSR
+481 FSVEGEWLSR

-534 WRAVVGCQEPEGFGL
+534 WRAVVDCQESEGFGL
-549 IVVSHD
+549 IVVSHE

-567 WLENGRLVRNSST
+567 WLENGHLVRNSST

>member
-14 YHHHHTHTADSRHVG
+14 YHHHHTHAADSQHVG

-39 TVAYRMYDPRARFW
+39 TVTYRMYDPRARFW
-53 RPRRVHHDVLRDLT
+53 RPRRAYHDVLLDLT

-96 FDVNAVASGEMW
+96 FDANAVASGEMW
-108 FDGRRI
+108 FDGSRV
-114 APGDLGNLRGH
+114 APGDLGSLRGH

-157 ARKEDARRRMVRQ
+157 ARREDARRRMARQ
-170 RELFEAYGLG
+170 RELFEAYGLAS
-180 PEVDRMYPH
+180 EVERMYPH

-215 EPIPGMD
+215 EPTPGMD
-222 DESAAVAARDLR
+222 DESAAVAAHDLR

-245 ITHDLDFALNVADR
+245 ITHDLDFALSIADR

-274 AAFRR
+274 SAFRR

-292 RAWTRRHEDDSW
+292 RAWIRLHEDNNWASG
-304 ISEALCGA
+304 ALGDA
-312 CGKQGGD
+312 YGKQDGD
-319 GSVLVARDLAFA
+319 GPVLVARDLAFA
-331 RRNGGAVFAGVDV
+331 RRNGDAVFAGVDV

-352 ALRGASGA
+352 ALRGVSGV

-375 SAGVVL
+375 NAGVVL

-386 IGDGWGQHA
+386 IGDGWGQRA
-395 GRRFRAEW
+395 GRWFRAE
-403 PFQVDGRFRVDWPFR
+403 RPFR
-418 ADRPTRVDRPFEE
+418 ADRPFKD
-431 GRSHRTGR
+431 GRSRRTGR

-470 DGPRAEHLMRI
+470 DGPRADHLMRI
-481 FAAEEDWLSR
+481 FSVEGEWLSR

-534 WRAVVGCQEPEGFGL
+534 WRAVVDCQESEGFGL

-567 WLENGRLVRNSST
+567 WLENGHLVRNSST

>member
-14 YHHHHTHTADSRHVG
+14 YHHHHTHAADSRHVG

-39 TVAYRMYDPRARFW
+39 TVAYRMYDPRACFW

-67 LSVHEGEILALVG
+67 LSVHEGEIVALVG

-96 FDVNAVASGEMW
+96 FDANAVASGEMW
-108 FDGRRI
+108 FEGRRV
-114 APGDLGNLRGH
+114 ASGDLGSLRGH

-139 LMRVG
+139 SMRVG

-157 ARKEDARRRMVRQ
+157 ARKEDARRRMARQ
-170 RELFEAYGLG
+170 RELFEAYGLA
-180 PEVDRMYPH
+180 PVVERMYPH

-215 EPIPGMD
+215 EPTPGMD

-245 ITHDLDFALNVADR
+245 ITHDLDFALSVADR

-292 RAWTRRHEDDSW
+292 RAWIRLHEDNNWVSG
-304 ISEALCGA
+304 ALGDA
-312 CGKQGGD
+312 YGKQDGD

-331 RRNGGAVFAGVDV
+331 RRNGDAVFAGVDV

-375 SAGVVL
+375 SEGAVL

-386 IGDGWGQHA
+386 IGDGWGQRA
-395 GRRFRAEW
+395 GR
-403 PFQVDGRFRVDWPFR
+403 PFR
-418 ADRPTRVDRPFEE
+418 IDRPFKE
-431 GRSHRTGR
+431 GRSNRTGR

-448 HPEEAFDPAL
+448 HSEEAFDPAL

-470 DGPRAEHLMRI
+470 DGPRAGHLMRI
-481 FAAEEDWLSR
+481 FSVEGEWLSR

-534 WRAVVGCQEPEGFGL
+534 WRAVVDCQESEGFGL

-555 SSLVERLATEEA
+555 ASLVERLATEET

>member
-1 MDEIKHG
+1 
-8 PHGAAE
+8 
-14 YHHHHTHTADSRHVG
+14 
-29 SHHLLTVEHL
+29 
-39 TVAYRMYDPRARFW
+39 MYDPRARFW
-53 RPRRVHHDVLRDLT
+53 LPRRVHHNVLRDLT

-96 FDVNAVASGEMW
+96 FDANVVASGEMW
-108 FDGRRI
+108 FDGSRV
-114 APGDLGNLRGH
+114 APGDLSNLRGH

-157 ARKEDARRRMVRQ
+157 ARREDARRRMVRQ
-170 RELFEAYGLG
+170 RELFEAYGLAS
-180 PEVDRMYPH
+180 EVERMYPH

-215 EPIPGMD
+215 EPTPGMD
-222 DESAAVAARDLR
+222 DESAAVAAHDLR

-245 ITHDLDFALNVADR
+245 ITHDLDFALSVADR

-274 AAFRR
+274 SAFRR

-292 RAWTRRHEDDSW
+292 RAWIRLHEDNNWASG
-304 ISEALCGA
+304 ALCDA
-312 CGKQGGD
+312 YGKQDGD
-319 GSVLVARDLAFA
+319 GSVLVARELAFA

-352 ALRGASGA
+352 ALRGASGV
-360 GKSTLCRVLAGQLMP
+360 GKSTLCRVLAGQLTP
-375 SAGVVL
+375 SAGAVL

-386 IGDGWGQHA
+386 IGDGWGQRA
-395 GRRFRAEW
+395 GRRFRAER
-403 PFQVDGRFRVDWPFR
+403 PFRADGPFR
-418 ADRPTRVDRPFEE
+418 ADRPFKDGQSRRM
-431 GRSHRTGR
+431 GR

-470 DGPRAEHLMRI
+470 DGPRAGHLMRI
-481 FAAEEDWLSR
+481 FSVEGEWLSR

-499 QLMRVALVRALMA
+499 QLMRVALVRALMS

-529 SQEEI
+529 SREEI
-534 WRAVVGCQEPEGFGL
+534 WRAVVDCQESEGFGL

-567 WLENGRLVRNSST
+567 WLENGHLVRNSST

>member
-1 MDEIKHG
+1 
-8 PHGAAE
+8 
-14 YHHHHTHTADSRHVG
+14 
-29 SHHLLTVEHL
+29 
-39 TVAYRMYDPRARFW
+39 MYDPRARFW
-53 RPRRVHHDVLRDLT
+53 HPRRAYHDVLRDLT

-96 FDVNAVASGEMW
+96 FDANAVSSGEMW
-108 FDGRRI
+108 FDGSRV
-114 APGDLGNLRGH
+114 APGDLGSLRGH

-157 ARKEDARRRMVRQ
+157 ARREDARRRMVRQ
-170 RELFEAYGLG
+170 RELFEAYGLAS
-180 PEVDRMYPH
+180 EVERMYPH

-215 EPIPGMD
+215 EPTPGMD
-222 DESAAVAARDLR
+222 DESAAVAAHDLR

-245 ITHDLDFALNVADR
+245 ITHDLDFALSIADR

-274 AAFRR
+274 SAFRR

-292 RAWTRRHEDDSW
+292 RAWIRLHEDNNWASG
-304 ISEALCGA
+304 ALGDA
-312 CGKQGGD
+312 YGKQDGD

-331 RRNGGAVFAGVDV
+331 RRNGDAVFAGADV
-344 DLAPGARL
+344 NLAPGARL

-360 GKSTLCRVLAGQLMP
+360 GKTTLCRVLAGQLMP
-375 SAGVVL
+375 NAGVVL

-386 IGDGWGQHA
+386 IGDGWGQRA
-395 GRRFRAEW
+395 GRRFRAE
-403 PFQVDGRFRVDWPFR
+403 RPFR
-418 ADRPTRVDRPFEE
+418 ADRPFKE
-431 GRSHRTGR
+431 GRSNRTGR

-470 DGPRAEHLMRI
+470 DGPRAGHLMRI
-481 FAAEEDWLSR
+481 FSVEGEWLSR

-534 WRAVVGCQEPEGFGL
+534 WRAVVDCQESEGFGL

-567 WLENGRLVRNSST
+567 WLENGHLVRNSST

>member
-1 MDEIKHG
+1 MDETKHG

-14 YHHHHTHTADSRHVG
+14 YHHHHTHAADSQHVG

-39 TVAYRMYDPRARFW
+39 TVSYRMYDPQTRFW
-53 RPRRVHHDVLRDLT
+53 RPRRLHYNVLRDLT

-96 FDVNAVASGEMW
+96 FDANAVASGELW
-108 FDGRRI
+108 FDGSLV
-114 APGDLGNLRGH
+114 APEDLGSLRGH

-144 EQVRGEARGADRR
+144 EQVRGEARGADCR
-157 ARKEDARRRMVRQ
+157 ARREDARRRMARQ
-170 RELFEAYGLG
+170 RELFEAYGLA
-180 PEVDRMYPH
+180 PEVERMYPH

-215 EPIPGMD
+215 EPTPGMD
-222 DESAAVAARDLR
+222 DESAAVAAHDLR

-245 ITHDLDFALNVADR
+245 ITHDLDFALSIADR

-274 AAFRR
+274 SAFRR

-292 RAWTRRHEDDSW
+292 RAWIRLHEDDNWASG
-304 ISEALCGA
+304 ALCDA

-319 GSVLVARDLAFA
+319 GSVLVARELAFA

-360 GKSTLCRVLAGQLMP
+360 GKTTLCRVLAGQLMP
-375 SAGVVL
+375 NAGVVL
-381 VDGEP
+381 VGGEP
-386 IGDGWGQHA
+386 IGDGWGQRA
-395 GRRFRAEW
+395 GRRFRAE
-403 PFQVDGRFRVDWPFR
+403 RPFR
-418 ADRPTRVDRPFEE
+418 ADRPFKD
-431 GRSHRTGR
+431 GRSRRTGR
-439 ACPVQLVSQ
+439 ARPVQLVSQ

-464 AEAGDV
+464 VEAGDV

-481 FAAEEDWLSR
+481 FSVEGEWLSR

-534 WRAVVGCQEPEGFGL
+534 WRAVVGCQESEGFGL

-555 SSLVERLATEEA
+555 SSLVERLATGEA
-567 WLENGRLVRNSST
+567 WLENGQLVRNSST

>member
-14 YHHHHTHTADSRHVG
+14 YHHHHTHAADSQHVG

-53 RPRRVHHDVLRDLT
+53 RPRRMHHNVLRDLT

-96 FDVNAVASGEMW
+96 IDANAVASGEMW
-108 FDGRRI
+108 FDGHRV
-114 APGDLGNLRGH
+114 APGDLGSLRGH

-157 ARKEDARRRMVRQ
+157 VRKEDARRRMARQ

-180 PEVDRMYPH
+180 PEVERMYPH

-206 EEPRLLIAD
+206 EEPSLLIAD
-215 EPIPGMD
+215 EPTPGMD

-245 ITHDLDFALNVADR
+245 ITHDLDFALSVADR

-292 RAWTRRHEDDSW
+292 RAWIELHADDSW
-304 ISEALCGA
+304 TSEELCGA

-331 RRNGGAVFAGVDV
+331 RRNGSTVFAGVDL

-360 GKSTLCRVLAGQLMP
+360 GKSTLCRVLAGQLTP
-375 SAGVVL
+375 SAGAVL

-386 IGDGWGQHA
+386 IGDGWGQHS
-395 GRRFRAEW
+395 GRRFRVERPA
-403 PFQVDGRFRVDWPFR
+403 R
-418 ADRPTRVDRPFEE
+418 ADRPFRAVRPFKE

-439 ACPVQLVSQ
+439 ACPVQLVTQ

-470 DGPRAEHLMRI
+470 DGLRAGHLMRI
-481 FAAEEDWLSR
+481 FSVEGEWLSR

-534 WRAVVGCQEPEGFGL
+534 WRAVVGCQESEGFGL

-555 SSLVERLATEEA
+555 ASLVERLATEEA
-567 WLENGRLVRNSST
+567 WLENGHLVRNSST

>member
-14 YHHHHTHTADSRHVG
+14 YHHHHTHAADSQHVG

-39 TVAYRMYDPRARFW
+39 TVAYRTYDPRARFW
-53 RPRRVHHDVLRDLT
+53 RPRRAYHDVLRDLT

-96 FDVNAVASGEMW
+96 FDANAVASGEMW
-108 FDGRRI
+108 FDGSLVT
-114 APGDLGNLRGH
+114 PGDLGNLRGH

-170 RELFEAYGLG
+170 RELFEAYGLAS
-180 PEVDRMYPH
+180 EVERMYPH

-215 EPIPGMD
+215 EPTPGMD
-222 DESAAVAARDLR
+222 DESAAVAAHDLR

-245 ITHDLDFALNVADR
+245 ITHDLDFALSIADR
-259 LAVFREGTVVEETSV
+259 LAVFREGTIVEETSV
-274 AAFRR
+274 SAFRR
-279 AEALRDPYARELS
+279 AETLRDPYARELS
-292 RAWTRRHEDDSW
+292 RAWIRLHEDNNWASG
-304 ISEALCGA
+304 ALGDA
-312 CGKQGGD
+312 YGKQDGD
-319 GSVLVARDLAFA
+319 GSVPVARDLAFA
-331 RRNGGAVFAGVDV
+331 RRNGDAVFAGVDV
-344 DLAPGARL
+344 NLAPDARL

-360 GKSTLCRVLAGQLMP
+360 GKTTLCRVLAGQLMP

-386 IGDGWGQHA
+386 IGDGWGQRA
-395 GRRFRAEW
+395 GRRFRAE
-403 PFQVDGRFRVDWPFR
+403 RPFR
-418 ADRPTRVDRPFEE
+418 ADGPFKD
-431 GRSHRTGR
+431 GRSRRTGR

-470 DGPRAEHLMRI
+470 DGPRADHLMRI
-481 FAAEEDWLSR
+481 FSVEGEWLSR

-534 WRAVVGCQEPEGFGL
+534 WRAVVDCQESEGFGL

-555 SSLVERLATEEA
+555 SSLVDRLATEEV
-567 WLENGRLVRNSST
+567 WLENGHLVRNSST

>member
-14 YHHHHTHTADSRHVG
+14 YHHHHTHAADSRHVG

-53 RPRRVHHDVLRDLT
+53 RPRRAYHDVLRDLT

-86 SVLADALMGL
+86 SVLADTLMGL
-96 FDVNAVASGEMW
+96 FDANAIASGEMW
-108 FDGRRI
+108 FDGRLV
-114 APGDLGNLRGH
+114 APGDIGSLRGH

-157 ARKEDARRRMVRQ
+157 ARKEDARRRIARQ
-170 RELFEAYGLG
+170 RELFEAYGLA
-180 PEVDRMYPH
+180 PEVERMYPL
-189 ELSGGMARRVLL
+189 ELSGGMARRALL

-215 EPIPGMD
+215 EPTPGMD

-245 ITHDLDFALNVADR
+245 ITHDLDFALSVADR

-274 AAFRR
+274 AAFGC

-292 RAWTRRHEDDSW
+292 RAWIRLHEDDSW
-304 ISEALCGA
+304 TSEAPCGA

-375 SAGVVL
+375 SEGAVL
-381 VDGEP
+381 MDGEP
-386 IGDGWGQHA
+386 IGDGWGQRA
-395 GRRFRAEW
+395 GRAY
-403 PFQVDGRFRVDWPFR
+403 
-418 ADRPTRVDRPFEE
+418 
-431 GRSHRTGR
+431 
-439 ACPVQLVSQ
+439 PVQLVSQ

-481 FAAEEDWLSR
+481 FSVEGEWLSR

-524 SLDLL
+524 SLDSL

-534 WRAVVGCQEPEGFGL
+534 WRAVVGCQESEGFGL

-555 SSLVERLATEEA
+555 ASLVERLATEET

>member
-1 MDEIKHG
+1 
-8 PHGAAE
+8 
-14 YHHHHTHTADSRHVG
+14 
-29 SHHLLTVEHL
+29 
-39 TVAYRMYDPRARFW
+39 MYDPRARFW
-53 RPRRVHHDVLRDLT
+53 RPRRVHHNVLRDLT

-96 FDVNAVASGEMW
+96 FDANAVASGEMW
-108 FDGRRI
+108 FDGHRV
-114 APGDLGNLRGH
+114 APVDLGSLRGH

-139 LMRVG
+139 LMRVD

-157 ARKEDARRRMVRQ
+157 ARREDARRRMARQ
-170 RELFEAYGLG
+170 RELFEAYGLA
-180 PEVDRMYPH
+180 PEVERMYPH

-215 EPIPGMD
+215 EPTPGMD

-245 ITHDLDFALNVADR
+245 ITHDLDFALSVADR
-259 LAVFREGTVVEETSV
+259 LAVFREGTVVEETSA

-292 RAWTRRHEDDSW
+292 RAWIRLHEDGNWASG
-304 ISEALCGA
+304 ALCDA

-319 GSVLVARDLAFA
+319 GSVLVARELAFA

-360 GKSTLCRVLAGQLMP
+360 GKTTLCRVLAGQLMP
-375 SAGVVL
+375 NAGVVL

-386 IGDGWGQHA
+386 IGDGWGQRA
-395 GRRFRAEW
+395 GRRFRAE
-403 PFQVDGRFRVDWPFR
+403 RPFR
-418 ADRPTRVDRPFEE
+418 ADGSFKD
-431 GRSHRTGR
+431 GRSRRTGR
-439 ACPVQLVSQ
+439 ARPVQLVSQ

-464 AEAGDV
+464 VEAGDV
-470 DGPRAEHLMRI
+470 DGPRAGHLMRI
-481 FAAEEDWLSR
+481 FSVEGEWLSR

-534 WRAVVGCQEPEGFGL
+534 WRAVVGCQESEGFGL

-567 WLENGRLVRNSST
+567 WLENGHLVRNSST

>member
-14 YHHHHTHTADSRHVG
+14 YHHHHTHAADSQHVG

-39 TVAYRMYDPRARFW
+39 TVAYRTYDPRARFW
-53 RPRRVHHDVLRDLT
+53 RPRRAYHDVLRDLT

-96 FDVNAVASGEMW
+96 FDANAVASGEMW
-108 FDGRRI
+108 FDGSLVT
-114 APGDLGNLRGH
+114 PGDLGNLRGH

-170 RELFEAYGLG
+170 RELFEAYGLAS
-180 PEVDRMYPH
+180 EVERMYPH

-215 EPIPGMD
+215 EPTPGMD
-222 DESAAVAARDLR
+222 DESAAVAAHDLR

-245 ITHDLDFALNVADR
+245 ITHDLDFALSIADR
-259 LAVFREGTVVEETSV
+259 LAVFREGTIVEETSV
-274 AAFRR
+274 SAFRR
-279 AEALRDPYARELS
+279 AETLRDPYARELS
-292 RAWTRRHEDDSW
+292 RAWIRLHEDNNWASG
-304 ISEALCGA
+304 ALGDA
-312 CGKQGGD
+312 YGKQDGD

-331 RRNGGAVFAGVDV
+331 RRNGDAVFAGVDV
-344 DLAPGARL
+344 NLAPDARL

-360 GKSTLCRVLAGQLMP
+360 GKTTLCRVLAGQLMP
-375 SAGVVL
+375 SAGAVL

-386 IGDGWGQHA
+386 IGDGWGQRA
-395 GRRFRAEW
+395 GRRFRAER
-403 PFQVDGRFRVDWPFR
+403 PSR
-418 ADRPTRVDRPFEE
+418 ADRPFKE

-470 DGPRAEHLMRI
+470 DGPRAGHLMRI
-481 FAAEEDWLSR
+481 FSVEGEWLSR

-534 WRAVVGCQEPEGFGL
+534 WRAVVDCQESEGFGL

-555 SSLVERLATEEA
+555 SSLVERLTTEEA
-567 WLENGRLVRNSST
+567 WLENGHLVRNSST

>member
-14 YHHHHTHTADSRHVG
+14 YHHHHTHAADSQHVG

-53 RPRRVHHDVLRDLT
+53 RPRRAYHDVLRDLT

-96 FDVNAVASGEMW
+96 FDANAVASGEMW
-108 FDGRRI
+108 FDGSRV
-114 APGDLGNLRGH
+114 APGDLGSLRGH

-157 ARKEDARRRMVRQ
+157 ARREDARRRMVRQ
-170 RELFEAYGLG
+170 RELFEAYGLAS
-180 PEVDRMYPH
+180 EVERMYPH

-215 EPIPGMD
+215 EPTPGMD
-222 DESAAVAARDLR
+222 DESAAVAAHDLR

-245 ITHDLDFALNVADR
+245 ITHDLDFALSIADR

-274 AAFRR
+274 SAFRR

-292 RAWTRRHEDDSW
+292 RAWIRLHEDNNWASG
-304 ISEALCGA
+304 ALGDA
-312 CGKQGGD
+312 YGKQDGD

-331 RRNGGAVFAGVDV
+331 RRNGDAVFAGVDV
-344 DLAPGARL
+344 NLAPGARL

-360 GKSTLCRVLAGQLMP
+360 GKTTLCRVLAGQLTP

-386 IGDGWGQHA
+386 IGDGWGQRA
-395 GRRFRAEW
+395 GRWFRAE
-403 PFQVDGRFRVDWPFR
+403 RPFR
-418 ADRPTRVDRPFEE
+418 ADRPFKD
-431 GRSHRTGR
+431 GRSRRTGR

-470 DGPRAEHLMRI
+470 DGPRADHLMRI
-481 FAAEEDWLSR
+481 FSVEGEWLSR
-491 RPHEVSGG
+491 WPHEVSGG

-534 WRAVVGCQEPEGFGL
+534 WRAVVDCQESEGFGL

-567 WLENGRLVRNSST
+567 WLENGHLVRNSST